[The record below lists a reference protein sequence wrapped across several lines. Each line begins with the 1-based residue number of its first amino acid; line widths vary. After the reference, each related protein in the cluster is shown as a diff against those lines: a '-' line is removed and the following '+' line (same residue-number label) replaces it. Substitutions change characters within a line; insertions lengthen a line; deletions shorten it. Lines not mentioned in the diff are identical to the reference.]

1 MIQFQVE
8 SPVAYSTGICKG
20 QNSNVDWYP
29 KHTEDKFWIDLR
41 LTHLYRL
48 SFGSNITF
56 RMRLYLFAN
65 CSAMS
70 DHAIWVLPC
79 G

>member
-8 SPVAYSTGICKG
+8 SSVANSNVICKG

-41 LTHLYRL
+41 LTLYHL
-48 SFGSNITF
+48 SSGSNITF

-65 CSAMS
+65 CSAIS